1 MRSTA
6 TCAGAATRNPP
17 SADTD
22 RVNTTGYAGFAIKT
36 FAPVSVARRSQAAA
50 VVSGSEAYTIA
61 KRAGAYDSHADAATE
76 PVSA

>member
-1 MRSTA
+1 M
-6 TCAGAATRNPP
+6 
-17 SADTD
+17 
-22 RVNTTGYAGFAIKT
+22 
-36 FAPVSVARRSQAAA
+36 ARRSQAAA